1 MMSASEALSSFFLQS
16 ATKSYP
22 FLRKNFTPLYS
33 KYLFEATKNAYNGS
47 MKGRVLVIGGTGHIG
62 SYLVPRLVSFGYR
75 VFVYARGTTQPYPS
89 SPLWQRVTLISGNR
103 EEDERKGILQEHI
116 RAIQPQAVIDL
127 IAFEPESARALL
139 EVLRGSDVHLFVCTT
154 AWVYGKTRVIPT
166 PEDAPRLPEN
176 DYARKKVLIE
186 DILFAASKKGELK
199 LTVIRPTHITGPG
212 KTFVTPFGDHNP
224 QTLQKILNGEEVI
237 LLDGGFSTLHHVH
250 PQDVAGLFSA
260 ALENPKASLGEVFNC
275 GARYA
280 MTFFSL
286 GEFIA
291 TSFGKPFHFR
301 PMSLEEYTERFGYPE
316 EAALH
321 VRQGCCVL
329 MQKAREL
336 LGFVPHYTPEG
347 AVLEAMH
354 DLIAR
359 GILEVK

>member
-1 MMSASEALSSFFLQS
+1 
-16 ATKSYP
+16 
-22 FLRKNFTPLYS
+22 
-33 KYLFEATKNAYNGS
+33 

-62 SYLVPRLVSFGYR
+62 SYLVPRLVAAGYEVW
-75 VFVYARGTTQPYPS
+75 VFSRGTTKPYPL
-89 SPLWQRVTLISGNR
+89 SPLWSRVHLIPGDRERDEKQGTLG
-103 EEDERKGILQEHI
+103 EHI
-116 RAIQPQAVIDL
+116 RTIRPHAIIDL
-127 IAFEPESARALL
+127 IAFEPESAQALL
-139 EVLRGSDVHLFVCTT
+139 EVLRGSNVHLLVCTT

-224 QTLQKILNGEEVI
+224 QTLQKILNGEEII

-250 PQDVAGLFSA
+250 PQDVAELFFE
-260 ALENPKASLGEVFNC
+260 ALEHPETSLGEAFNC

-280 MTFFSL
+280 MTFFGL

-291 TSFGKPFHFR
+291 TSFGQPFRFR

-336 LGFVPHYTPEG
+336 LGFVPRYTPEG

-359 GILEVK
+359 GVLEVK